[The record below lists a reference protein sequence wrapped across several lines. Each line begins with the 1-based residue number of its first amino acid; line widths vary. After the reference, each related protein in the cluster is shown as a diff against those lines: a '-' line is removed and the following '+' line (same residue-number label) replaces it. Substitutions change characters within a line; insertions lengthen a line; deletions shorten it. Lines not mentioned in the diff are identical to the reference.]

1 MRILKS
7 IGKWVVE
14 SIRETLNQIF
24 TLVGLFLAWLAL
36 SGEAQIVAGWIL
48 LWGTVI
54 WILTIAFRLKE

>member
-48 LWGTVI
+48 LWGTLI